1 MFSHANYVPRQQ
13 AFLILQTENFC
24 GKMSGKMSA
33 VKTSALIKAFDL
45 ISLFR
50 KFYLSEYNWNAVTR
64 EYKAIIDKVENR

>member
-1 MFSHANYVPRQQ
+1 
-13 AFLILQTENFC
+13 
-24 GKMSGKMSA
+24 MSA